1 MAVFEGGAKAVIS
14 AEGVERAAA
23 LVTCG
28 LDCRK
33 LKGLCWTCV
42 AAVDIF
48 IRYAPEPGKAQ
59 A

>member
-1 MAVFEGGAKAVIS
+1 MFEGGAKAVIS
-14 AEGVERAAA
+14 AEGVERAAT

-42 AAVDIF
+42 AVDIF
-48 IRYAPEPGKAQ
+48 IRYALEPGKVQ